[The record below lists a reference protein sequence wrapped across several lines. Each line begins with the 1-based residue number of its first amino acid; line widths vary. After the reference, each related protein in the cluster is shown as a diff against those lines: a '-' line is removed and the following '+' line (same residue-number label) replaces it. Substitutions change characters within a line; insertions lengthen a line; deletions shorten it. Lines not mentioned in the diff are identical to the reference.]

1 MESVKQRICF
11 AIGLVAMF
19 AALVLFANFSS
30 FEDASWTKLWVLV
43 GMILSASVGLA
54 LTFNPNQILLNVCR
68 YFSGILFVFS
78 GFVKADDP
86 LGSKYKFI
94 DYFEAWGIDDIF
106 APTALTFGIILST
119 VELLVGLALLFK
131 LFPKWSSL
139 GALIFMVIFT
149 PITLYLAMQQNITG
163 KELVHDCGCFGDA
176 LVLTNWQ
183 TFVKNLVI
191 LVPVLITF
199 LFRNRFTDL
208 ISNKKSIVLL
218 SIFMCLIVGLSIYA
232 LRHLPPVDF
241 RPYKI
246 GTTLIGEKCSE
257 IQIAKNVKTY
267 QYADFKNLQTG
278 EHQEFD
284 IVNNYPDYTV
294 WEYNPDVPIRVVEE
308 KLDVPQNDSVKMD
321 NTYIVESMMFMDGSN
336 DATCDIITDS
346 SYVLL
351 AIHYDITQSN
361 PKHQADINVVY
372 DWAMSNGYAFYG
384 ITSSLDDAI
393 ATYDAQT
400 NTSYKFLSA
409 DDILLKTIVRSNPG
423 LVLLKNGKVVN
434 KWHHNDIPSVE
445 DINTIMNTAD

>member
-1 MESVKQRICF
+1 MDKRRILF
-11 AIGLVAMF
+11 FIGLIAMF
-19 AALVLFANFSS
+19 AALSLFANFGG

-43 GMILSASVGLA
+43 AMILSASFGLA
-54 LTFNPNQILLNVCR
+54 LVFNPEQIWLNVCR

-119 VELLVGLALLFK
+119 IELLVGLALLFK

-139 GALIFMVIFT
+139 GALIFMIFFT
-149 PITLYLAMQQNITG
+149 PITLYLALQQNISG

-191 LVPVLITF
+191 LIPVVLTF
-199 LFRNRFTDL
+199 IFHKRFTDL
-208 ISNKKSIVLL
+208 ISNKKSIVIL
-218 SIFMCLIVGLSIYA
+218 SVLTIMIVGLSVHA
-232 LRHLPPVDF
+232 LRHLPPIDF

-246 GTTLIGEKCSE
+246 GVTLLGEKCSD
-257 IQIAKNVKTY
+257 IQRTSNVKTY

-284 IVNNYPDYTV
+284 IVNNYPDYTI
-294 WEYNPDVPIRVVEE
+294 WEYNPDVPIRIVEE
-308 KLDVPQNDSVKMD
+308 KLDVPQNDSLQ
-321 NTYIVESMMFMDGSN
+321 NTYIVDNMMFMTSSD
-336 DATCDIITDS
+336 DATCDIITDT
-346 SYVLL
+346 SYVFM
-351 AIHYDITQSN
+351 AIHYDLLQSN
-361 PKHQADINVVY
+361 PKNQSKVNAVY
-372 DWAMSNGYAFYG
+372 EFAQKQGYAFYG
-384 ITSSLDDAI
+384 ATSSLEDVIAKYSEDYG
-393 ATYDAQT
+393 ATYP
-400 NTSYKFLSA
+400 FVSA

-423 LVLLKNGKVVN
+423 LVLMKNGKIID
-434 KWHHNDIPSVE
+434 KWHHNDIPTIE
-445 DINTIMNTAD
+445 DLQKICK

>member
-1 MESVKQRICF
+1 MDKRRILF
-11 AIGLVAMF
+11 FIGLIAMF
-19 AALVLFANFSS
+19 ASLSLFANFGA

-43 GMILSASVGLA
+43 AMILSASVGLA
-54 LTFNPNQILLNVCR
+54 LVFNPEQIWLNVCR

-119 VELLVGLALLFK
+119 IELLVGLALLFK

-139 GALIFMVIFT
+139 GALIFMIFFT
-149 PITLYLAMQQNITG
+149 PITLYLALQQNISG

-191 LVPVLITF
+191 LIPVVLTF
-199 LFRNRFTDL
+199 IFHKRFTDL
-208 ISNKKSIVLL
+208 ISNKKSIVIL
-218 SIFMCLIVGLSIYA
+218 SVLTVMIVGLSVHA
-232 LRHLPPVDF
+232 LRHLPPIDF

-246 GTTLIGEKCSE
+246 GVTLLGEKCSD
-257 IQIAKNVKTY
+257 IQRTSNVKTY

-284 IVNNYPDYTV
+284 IVNNYPDYTI
-294 WEYNPDVPIRVVEE
+294 WEYNPDVPIRIVEE
-308 KLDVPQNDSVKMD
+308 KLDVPQNDSLQ
-321 NTYIVESMMFMDGSN
+321 NTYIVDNMMFMTGSD
-336 DATCDIITDS
+336 DATCDIITDT
-346 SYVLL
+346 SYVFM
-351 AIHYDITQSN
+351 AIHYDLLQSN
-361 PKHQADINVVY
+361 PKNQSKVNAVY
-372 DWAMSNGYAFYG
+372 EFAQKQGYAFYG
-384 ITSSLDDAI
+384 ATSSLEDVIAKYSEDYG
-393 ATYDAQT
+393 ATYP
-400 NTSYKFLSA
+400 FVSA

-423 LVLLKNGKVVN
+423 LVLMKNGKIID
-434 KWHHNDIPSVE
+434 KWHHNDIPTIE
-445 DINTIMNTAD
+445 DLQKICK

>member
-1 MESVKQRICF
+1 MDKRRILF
-11 AIGLVAMF
+11 FIGLIAMF
-19 AALVLFANFSS
+19 AALSLFANFGG

-43 GMILSASVGLA
+43 AMILSASFGLA
-54 LTFNPNQILLNVCR
+54 LVFNPEQIWLNVCR

-119 VELLVGLALLFK
+119 IELLVGLALLFK

-139 GALIFMVIFT
+139 GALIFMIFFT
-149 PITLYLAMQQNITG
+149 PITLYLALQQNISG

-191 LVPVLITF
+191 LIPVVLTF
-199 LFRNRFTDL
+199 IFHKRFTDL
-208 ISNKKSIVLL
+208 ISNKKSIVIL
-218 SIFMCLIVGLSIYA
+218 SVLTIMIVGLSVHA
-232 LRHLPPVDF
+232 LRHLPPIDF

-246 GTTLIGEKCSE
+246 GVTLLGEKCSD
-257 IQIAKNVKTY
+257 IQRTSNVKTY

-284 IVNNYPDYTV
+284 IVNNYPDYTI
-294 WEYNPDVPIRVVEE
+294 WEYNPDVPIRIVEE
-308 KLDVPQNDSVKMD
+308 KLDVPQNDSLQ
-321 NTYIVESMMFMDGSN
+321 NTYIVDNMMFMTGSD
-336 DATCDIITDS
+336 DATCDIITDT
-346 SYVLL
+346 SYVFM
-351 AIHYDITQSN
+351 AIHYDLLQSN
-361 PKHQADINVVY
+361 PKNQSKVNAVY
-372 DWAMSNGYAFYG
+372 EFAQKQGYAFYG
-384 ITSSLDDAI
+384 ATSSLEDVIAKYSEDYG
-393 ATYDAQT
+393 ATYP
-400 NTSYKFLSA
+400 FVSA

-423 LVLLKNGKVVN
+423 LVLMKNGKIID
-434 KWHHNDIPSVE
+434 KWHHNDIPTIE
-445 DINTIMNTAD
+445 DLQKICK

>member
-1 MESVKQRICF
+1 MDKRRILF
-11 AIGLVAMF
+11 FIGLIAMF
-19 AALVLFANFSS
+19 ASLSLFANFGA

-43 GMILSASVGLA
+43 AMILSASFGIA
-54 LTFNPNQILLNVCR
+54 LVFNPEQIWLNVCR

-119 VELLVGLALLFK
+119 IELLVGLALLFK

-139 GALIFMVIFT
+139 GALIFMIFFT
-149 PITLYLAMQQNITG
+149 PITLYLALQQNISG

-191 LVPVLITF
+191 LIPVVLTF
-199 LFRNRFTDL
+199 IFHKRFTDL
-208 ISNKKSIVLL
+208 ISNKKSIVIL
-218 SIFMCLIVGLSIYA
+218 SVLTVMIVGLSVHA
-232 LRHLPPVDF
+232 LRHLPPIDF

-246 GTTLIGEKCSE
+246 GVTLLGEKCSD
-257 IQIAKNVKTY
+257 IQRTSNVKTY

-284 IVNNYPDYTV
+284 IVNNYPDYTI
-294 WEYNPDVPIRVVEE
+294 WEYNPDVPIRIVEE
-308 KLDVPQNDSVKMD
+308 KLDVPQNDSLQ
-321 NTYIVESMMFMDGSN
+321 NTYIVDNMMFMTGSD
-336 DATCDIITDS
+336 DATCDIITDT
-346 SYVLL
+346 SYVFM
-351 AIHYDITQSN
+351 AIHYDLLQSN
-361 PKHQADINVVY
+361 PKNQSKVNAVY
-372 DWAMSNGYAFYG
+372 EFAQKQGYAFYG
-384 ITSSLDDAI
+384 ATSSLEDVIAKYSEDYG
-393 ATYDAQT
+393 ATYP
-400 NTSYKFLSA
+400 FVSA

-423 LVLLKNGKVVN
+423 LVLMKNGKIID
-434 KWHHNDIPSVE
+434 KWHHNDIPTIE
-445 DINTIMNTAD
+445 DLQKICK

>member
-1 MESVKQRICF
+1 MDKRRILF
-11 AIGLVAMF
+11 FIGLIAMF
-19 AALVLFANFSS
+19 AALSLFANFGG

-43 GMILSASVGLA
+43 AMILSASVGLA
-54 LTFNPNQILLNVCR
+54 LVFNPEQIWLNVCR

-119 VELLVGLALLFK
+119 IELLVGLALLFK

-139 GALIFMVIFT
+139 GALIFMIFFT
-149 PITLYLAMQQNITG
+149 PITLYLALQQNISG

-191 LVPVLITF
+191 FIPVVLTF
-199 LFRNRFTDL
+199 IFHKRFTDL
-208 ISNKKSIVLL
+208 ISNKKSIVIL
-218 SIFMCLIVGLSIYA
+218 SVLTVMIVGLSVHA
-232 LRHLPPVDF
+232 LRHLPSIDF

-246 GTTLIGEKCSE
+246 GVTLLGEKCSD
-257 IQIAKNVKTY
+257 IQRTSNVKTY

-294 WEYNPDVPIRVVEE
+294 WEYNPDVPIRIVEE
-308 KLDVPQNDSVKMD
+308 KLEVPQNDSLQ
-321 NTYIVESMMFMDGSN
+321 NTYIVDNMMFMTGSD
-336 DATCDIITDS
+336 DATCDIITDT
-346 SYVLL
+346 SYVFM
-351 AIHYDITQSN
+351 AIHYDLLQSN
-361 PKHQADINVVY
+361 PKNQSKVNAAY
-372 DWAMSNGYAFYG
+372 EFAQKQGYAFYG
-384 ITSSLDDAI
+384 ATSSLEDVIAKYSEDYG
-393 ATYDAQT
+393 ATYP
-400 NTSYKFLSA
+400 FVSA

-423 LVLLKNGKVVN
+423 LVLMKNGKIIC
-434 KWHHNDIPSVE
+434 KWHHNDTPTEEELQRICK
-445 DINTIMNTAD
+445 

>member
-1 MESVKQRICF
+1 MDKRRILF
-11 AIGLVAMF
+11 FIGLIAMF
-19 AALVLFANFSS
+19 ASLSLFANFGA

-43 GMILSASVGLA
+43 AMILSASVGLA
-54 LTFNPNQILLNVCR
+54 LVFNPEQIWLNVCR

-119 VELLVGLALLFK
+119 IELLVGLALLFK

-139 GALIFMVIFT
+139 GALIFMIFFT
-149 PITLYLAMQQNITG
+149 PITLYLALQQNISG

-191 LVPVLITF
+191 LIPVVLTF
-199 LFRNRFTDL
+199 IFHKRFTDL
-208 ISNKKSIVLL
+208 ISNKKSIVIL
-218 SIFMCLIVGLSIYA
+218 SVLTVMIVGLSVHA
-232 LRHLPPVDF
+232 LRHLPPIDF

-246 GTTLIGEKCSE
+246 GVTLLGEKCSD
-257 IQIAKNVKTY
+257 IQRTNNVKTY

-284 IVNNYPDYTV
+284 IVNNYPDYTI
-294 WEYNPDVPIRVVEE
+294 WEYNPDVPIRIVEE
-308 KLDVPQNDSVKMD
+308 KLDVPQNDSLQ
-321 NTYIVESMMFMDGSN
+321 NTYIVDNMMFMTGSD
-336 DATCDIITDS
+336 DATCDIITDT
-346 SYVLL
+346 SYVFM
-351 AIHYDITQSN
+351 AIHYDLLQSN
-361 PKHQADINVVY
+361 PKNQSKVNAVY
-372 DWAMSNGYAFYG
+372 EFAQKQGYAFYG
-384 ITSSLDDAI
+384 ATSSLEDVIAKYSEDYG
-393 ATYDAQT
+393 ATYP
-400 NTSYKFLSA
+400 FVSA

-423 LVLLKNGKVVN
+423 LVLMKNGKIID
-434 KWHHNDIPSVE
+434 KWHHNDIPTIE
-445 DINTIMNTAD
+445 DLQKICK

>member
-1 MESVKQRICF
+1 MDKRRILF
-11 AIGLVAMF
+11 FIGLIAMF
-19 AALVLFANFSS
+19 ASLSLFANFGA

-43 GMILSASVGLA
+43 AMILSASVGLA
-54 LTFNPNQILLNVCR
+54 LVFNPEQIWLNACR

-119 VELLVGLALLFK
+119 IELLVGLALLFK

-139 GALIFMVIFT
+139 GALIFMIFFT
-149 PITLYLAMQQNITG
+149 PITLYLALQQNISG

-191 LVPVLITF
+191 LIPVVLTF
-199 LFRNRFTDL
+199 IFHKRFTDL
-208 ISNKKSIVLL
+208 ISNKKSIVIL
-218 SIFMCLIVGLSIYA
+218 SVLTVMIVGLSVHA
-232 LRHLPPVDF
+232 LRHLPPIDF

-246 GTTLIGEKCSE
+246 GVTLLGEKCSD
-257 IQIAKNVKTY
+257 IQRTSNVKTY

-284 IVNNYPDYTV
+284 IVNNYPDYTI
-294 WEYNPDVPIRVVEE
+294 WEYNPDVPIRIVEE
-308 KLDVPQNDSVKMD
+308 KLDVPQNDSLQ
-321 NTYIVESMMFMDGSN
+321 NTYIVDNMMFMTGSD
-336 DATCDIITDS
+336 DATCDIITDT
-346 SYVLL
+346 SYVFM
-351 AIHYDITQSN
+351 AIHYDLLQSN
-361 PKHQADINVVY
+361 PKNQSKVNAVY
-372 DWAMSNGYAFYG
+372 EFAQKQGYAFYG
-384 ITSSLDDAI
+384 ATSSLEDVIAKYSEDYG
-393 ATYDAQT
+393 ATYP
-400 NTSYKFLSA
+400 FVSA

-423 LVLLKNGKVVN
+423 LVLMKNGKIID
-434 KWHHNDIPSVE
+434 KWHHNDIPTIE
-445 DINTIMNTAD
+445 DLQKICK

>member
-1 MESVKQRICF
+1 MDKRRILF
-11 AIGLVAMF
+11 FIGLIAMF
-19 AALVLFANFSS
+19 ASLSLFANFGA

-43 GMILSASVGLA
+43 AMILSASVGLA
-54 LTFNPNQILLNVCR
+54 LVFNPEQIWLNVCR

-119 VELLVGLALLFK
+119 IELLVGLALLFK

-139 GALIFMVIFT
+139 GALIFMIFFT
-149 PITLYLAMQQNITG
+149 PITLYLALQQNISG

-191 LVPVLITF
+191 LIPVVLTF
-199 LFRNRFTDL
+199 IFHKRFTDL
-208 ISNKKSIVLL
+208 ISNKKSIVIL
-218 SIFMCLIVGLSIYA
+218 SVLTVMIVGLSVHA
-232 LRHLPPVDF
+232 LRHLPPIDF

-246 GTTLIGEKCSE
+246 GVTLLGEKCSD
-257 IQIAKNVKTY
+257 IQRTSNVNTY

-284 IVNNYPDYTV
+284 IVNNYPDYTI
-294 WEYNPDVPIRVVEE
+294 WEYNPDVPIRIVEE
-308 KLDVPQNDSVKMD
+308 KLDVPQNDSLQ
-321 NTYIVESMMFMDGSN
+321 NTYIVDNMMFMTGSD
-336 DATCDIITDS
+336 DATCDIITDT
-346 SYVLL
+346 SYVFM
-351 AIHYDITQSN
+351 AIHYDLLQSN
-361 PKHQADINVVY
+361 PKNQSKVNAVY
-372 DWAMSNGYAFYG
+372 EFAQKQGYAFYG
-384 ITSSLDDAI
+384 ATSSLEDVIAKYSEDYG
-393 ATYDAQT
+393 ATYP
-400 NTSYKFLSA
+400 FVSA

-423 LVLLKNGKVVN
+423 LVLMKNGKIID
-434 KWHHNDIPSVE
+434 KWHHNDIPTIE
-445 DINTIMNTAD
+445 DLQKICK